1 MLACSGFRNRG
12 EMYPDY
18 PTPFEKKALAKD
30 IVGKIPELRLTD
42 RRNPLGFVIVMFAFL
57 VVPEL

>member
-1 MLACSGFRNRG
+1 
-12 EMYPDY
+12 MYPDY